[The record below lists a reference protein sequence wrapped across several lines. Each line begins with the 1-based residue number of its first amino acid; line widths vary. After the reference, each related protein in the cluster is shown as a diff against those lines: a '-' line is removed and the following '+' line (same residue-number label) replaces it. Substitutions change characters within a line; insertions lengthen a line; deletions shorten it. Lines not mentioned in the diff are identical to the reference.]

1 MILHKDQLN
10 TQYDVIIVGAG
21 AAGLSAAI
29 QANDTGACPV
39 IFESMPGVKGNS
51 IKASAG
57 MNASQTKFQ
66 QAQGIEDSHSLFYE
80 ETLAGGNRTNDV
92 ELLSYF
98 VEESP
103 KAVDWLDSMDIT
115 LSSLTTTGGM
125 SVKRTHRPSDGSAI
139 GGYLMKGLM
148 RIVEERGIPLF
159 TSAEV
164 TRLSTSEKND
174 QVDGVYVV
182 IDQHEERFIKAE
194 TVVIATGGFGSNY
207 KKIEEVAPDL
217 SRLITTNH
225 EGSQG
230 SGIDMVKAVGG
241 KIRDLDQI
249 QIHPTVHQ
257 KSRFLMTEAIRGE
270 GAILVSL
277 SGNRFVNE
285 MDRRDVVSQAIMDC
299 LEQKAFLIF
308 DEQLKERV
316 PAIGFYESK
325 NMVCKANDLRELAE
339 ETGIKKVELIK
350 TVSEW
355 NQSVTCGSDER
366 FHRTTAMDHPI
377 GIGPFYAIE
386 VAPGIHHTMGG
397 IKINTR
403 TEVINENGEAIN
415 GLYAAGETCGGLHGE
430 NRIGG
435 NAIAETI
442 VFGRQAGKQAAEY
455 VAKSAGDYGF

>member
-1 MILHKDQLN
+1 MISHKDQLN

-98 VEESP
+98 VEESS

-164 TRLSTSEKND
+164 TRLSTSEETNLIN
-174 QVDGVYVV
+174 GAYVA
-182 IDQHEERFIKAE
+182 IDRQGENLVRAGA
-194 TVVIATGGFGSNY
+194 VVIATGGFGSNY

-217 SRLITTNH
+217 VKLITTNH
-225 EGSQG
+225 EGSLG

-241 KIRDLDQI
+241 SIRDLDQI

-257 KSRFLMTEAIRGE
+257 RSRFLLTEAIRGE
-270 GAILVSL
+270 GAILISL
-277 SGNRFVNE
+277 SGKRFVNE
-285 MDRRDVVSQAIMDC
+285 MDRRDVVSHAIINC
-299 LEQKAFLIF
+299 PEQKAFLIF

-316 PAIGFYESK
+316 PAVGFYESK
-325 NMVCKANDLRELAE
+325 DMVLKGETLYGLADQIGVPKE
-339 ETGIKKVELIK
+339 VLQATI
-350 TVSEW
+350 SEW
-355 NQSVTCGSDER
+355 NQAVAYGTDDLFE
-366 FHRTTAMDHPI
+366 RTTAMEHPI
-377 GIGPFYAIE
+377 QTGSFYAIE

-397 IKINTR
+397 VRINTR
-403 TEVINENGEAIN
+403 SEVIDEDGRKIS

-455 VAKSAGDYGF
+455 VQKSTGDYGF